1 MVNMKITIKLFGT
14 LSQRFPDYRT
24 DLVLV
29 VELPEGSKVAD
40 LLIFLKLPESLESS
54 VLMNGRFLT
63 RETGLTDGS
72 VLQIFQALYG
82 G

>member
-1 MVNMKITIKLFGT
+1 MKITIKLFGT
-14 LSQRFPDYRT
+14 LSHRFPDYRT
-24 DLVLV
+24 DLGLV

-40 LLIFLKLPESLESS
+40 LLTLLKLPESLESS